1 MNLGNVVC
9 FLLLLTVVLSTE
21 GASSPRKKVVDE
33 EGKVDFQYCDSD
45 IEREV
50 SVKRLQILPVPLEI
64 GNNGKLD
71 LHLEA
76 TKHTSKVL
84 HNITRTC
91 QNYII
96 RLTFIKKGLTYETG
110 FLPLCDLVNLESHEI
125 AVLKSDILLE
135 KQLDAGIYTCY
146 LRIQNTTINH
156 EELNLCLKFDQIV
169 TRGWVDYVSAIV
181 AFSIAA
187 AASWQLG
194 QWVTLV
200 DLPLITGYLIVG
212 VICGPYVCNLLTDYK
227 IYLIGPQ
234 LNNLSLSF
242 ISFAAGEEIYFPAL
256 KGLFRG
262 ILFQIIGVSIFTVS
276 FIVIAF
282 NLMSH
287 NLASSWTSY
296 MNSSCYVSV
305 SFLLGII
312 MVARSPAT
320 IVALLQEMDVSFIP
334 TQKMKLIIGVT
345 IVSDIVVLVGF
356 GVISAA
362 VSSVCPVAGVNGFNQ
377 TLDGESI
384 LLLLL
389 QFVGI
394 GAIGTVC
401 GFVIF
406 SILAIPFQRFSIKS
420 MVIYRSYMK
429 GSLIIPFGVAIFV
442 VLDKLKTMTLEYFG
456 KQFSIEPLLVCMVAS
471 SIAAHRSEWRE
482 QFSNILQ
489 KFAPYILLPFFTLTG
504 ASLEL
509 SQVITTLPLAVVICL
524 TRIISIYLGSTV
536 AALVYARCNRS
547 SGKKGNASLLHVS
560 RHKTIDTKFVWLT
573 YLSQAG
579 IALGLSLEIK
589 DRFRA
594 TFGGSFETLVLS
606 VVILNQVL
614 GPPLAKY
621 GMQLMMK
628 EGRNQSELT
637 RSKRTRSRSSSTRS
651 NPTDSKTS
659 LPQENASQGHI
670 GNEARPISKKK
681 FSYTMSPFKRDSAS
695 LPMSS
700 KIVTSQRNQER
711 TFSRDSLLSFE
722 DDLSSLSNTPLIAS
736 PSSAYFGLKKRKSSS
751 VLSPLQRRISKI
763 STEVEGMDLDS
774 QVGVDYIIDD

>member
-1 MNLGNVVC
+1 
-9 FLLLLTVVLSTE
+9 
-21 GASSPRKKVVDE
+21 
-33 EGKVDFQYCDSD
+33 
-45 IEREV
+45 
-50 SVKRLQILPVPLEI
+50 
-64 GNNGKLD
+64 
-71 LHLEA
+71 
-76 TKHTSKVL
+76 
-84 HNITRTC
+84 
-91 QNYII
+91 
-96 RLTFIKKGLTYETG
+96 
-110 FLPLCDLVNLESHEI
+110 
-125 AVLKSDILLE
+125 
-135 KQLDAGIYTCY
+135 
-146 LRIQNTTINH
+146 
-156 EELNLCLKFDQIV
+156 
-169 TRGWVDYVSAIV
+169 
-181 AFSIAA
+181 
-187 AASWQLG
+187 
-194 QWVTLV
+194 
-200 DLPLITGYLIVG
+200 
-212 VICGPYVCNLLTDYK
+212 
-227 IYLIGPQ
+227 
-234 LNNLSLSF
+234 
-242 ISFAAGEEIYFPAL
+242 
-256 KGLFRG
+256 
-262 ILFQIIGVSIFTVS
+262 
-276 FIVIAF
+276 
-282 NLMSH
+282 
-287 NLASSWTSY
+287 
-296 MNSSCYVSV
+296 
-305 SFLLGII
+305 
-312 MVARSPAT
+312 
-320 IVALLQEMDVSFIP
+320 
-334 TQKMKLIIGVT
+334 
-345 IVSDIVVLVGF
+345 
-356 GVISAA
+356 
-362 VSSVCPVAGVNGFNQ
+362 
-377 TLDGESI
+377 
-384 LLLLL
+384 
-389 QFVGI
+389 
-394 GAIGTVC
+394 
-401 GFVIF
+401 
-406 SILAIPFQRFSIKS
+406 
-420 MVIYRSYMK
+420 MK

-589 DRFRA
+589 DRFKA

-621 GMQLMMK
+621 GMQLMIK

-722 DDLSSLSNTPLIAS
+722 DDLSSLSNTTIAS
-736 PSSAYFGLKKRKSSS
+736 PSSAYFGLKKRKSSA

-763 STEVEGMDLDS
+763 STEVQGMDLDS